1 MDWAVE
7 QQQTL
12 MSEWPGGLPTMLRQA
27 ALIRSEPCAGRLAL
41 IRAECSRKRALAQQ
55 SSQRLP
61 AFVVPSSA
69 RLSASCPPK
78 ASCHALRSFTL
89 ALIKLLVCTGAA
101 VEHWNMFSGLACHP
115 DVASSLTPP
124 ACRAICYRCVLTRA
138 PVELTR
144 VSAFVPAWIRFVTV
158 DISGG
163 ACCCVSGLM

>member
-1 MDWAVE
+1 
-7 QQQTL
+7 
-12 MSEWPGGLPTMLRQA
+12 MSEWPGVLPTMLRQA

-41 IRAECSRKRALAQQ
+41 IRAECSRKRALYHGAHSVCLH
-55 SSQRLP
+55 SSCHPRH
-61 AFVVPSSA
+61 VVPSSA
-69 RLSASCPPK
+69 RLSASCQPR

-101 VEHWNMFSGLACHP
+101 VEHWHMFSGVACHP

-144 VSAFVPAWIRFVTV
+144 VSAFVPAWIRFVMV

-163 ACCCVSGLM
+163 A